1 MSDSFAQSEDVSRKS
16 SFIEQL
22 VEHVF
27 VSEILQEVYYG
38 RGQVVEVLRSE
49 VDSYGYDL
57 ILESNGVMRHVQL
70 KTSRPDARASGQKVH
85 MKLGEKPGGCVIWV
99 IRHECPDSRRM
110 RLSYRFFGGAPGEP
124 LPDVSGFKIAKHN
137 KGDATGKKKERPA
150 IRVIPKRRF
159 QLIETTSE
167 LVSVLFGPRSGD
179 DRCLIELPPPPPTR
193 A

>member
-1 MSDSFAQSEDVSRKS
+1 MRFSF
-16 SFIEQL
+16 FEQL

-70 KTSRPDARASGQKVH
+70 KTSRPDARASGQKLH

-99 IRHECPDSRRM
+99 IRHECPVSRRM
-110 RLSYRFFGGAPGEP
+110 RLSYRFFGGAPGER
-124 LPDVSGFKIAKHN
+124 LPDVSGFKVAKHN
-137 KGDATGKKKERPA
+137 KGDATGRKKERPA
-150 IRVIPKRRF
+150 MRVIAKSRF

-167 LVSVLFGPRSGD
+167 LVRVLFGPRCGD
-179 DRCLIELPPPPPTR
+179 DRCVTPPPPPPTH

>member
-1 MSDSFAQSEDVSRKS
+1 MRFSF
-16 SFIEQL
+16 FEQL

-70 KTSRPDARASGQKVH
+70 KTSRPDARASGQKLH

-99 IRHECPDSRRM
+99 IRHKCPVSRRM
-110 RLSYRFFGGAPGEP
+110 RLRYRFFVGAPGER
-124 LPDVSGFKIAKHN
+124 LPDVSGFKVAKHN
-137 KGDATGKKKERPA
+137 KGDATGRKKERPA
-150 IRVIPKRRF
+150 IRVIAKSRF

-167 LVSVLFGPRSGD
+167 LVRVLFGPRCGD
-179 DRCLIELPPPPPTR
+179 DRCVTPPPPPPTH

>member
-1 MSDSFAQSEDVSRKS
+1 MQAADDAYLLSNF
-16 SFIEQL
+16 FEQL
-22 VEHVF
+22 VEHAF

-85 MKLGEKPGGCVIWV
+85 VKLGEKPGDCVIWV
-99 IRHECPDSRRM
+99 IRHECPVSRRM
-110 RLSYRFFGGAPGEP
+110 RSSYRFFGGAPGER
-124 LPDVSGFKIAKHN
+124 LPDVSGFKVAKHN
-137 KGDATGKKKERPA
+137 KGDATGRKKERPA
-150 IRVIPKRRF
+150 IRVIPKSRF
-159 QLIETTSE
+159 ELVETTSE
-167 LVSVLFGPRSGD
+167 LVRVLFGPRIAD
-179 DRCLIELPPPPPTR
+179 DRCITPPPPPAR